1 MELYVKL
8 LKITFLKAKDTKWII
23 CVASFVIA
31 MVSMLLMSASSIKES
46 YLQAINQMPQYD
58 FVLEDLNFEEKNK
71 YSDINFWQDT
81 VDDIGCSTNIFEL
94 EVPDSPFYFSVT
106 GLMGNFQDIYNI
118 DLQEGH
124 YPENEKE
131 IVVDSK
137 FMDNMEEHY
146 TIGDEITLFAFSV
159 EKKKYFDI
167 TYKIVG
173 IFGAK
178 VSDGE
183 EVYAFCTLEGAERL
197 LEQTKA
203 NISYRVMVTAS
214 DVEQAVSYIRKDSE
228 NLKIQLNEAKLDI
241 SGEQETDGKG
251 AVKVFQA
258 LGVMIGLVSGALLFN
273 MLQVASVNRIQQIGM
288 LRCLGL
294 DKKQLYKSYLL
305 NLLMYLLGA
314 VLGGFL
320 LSVLLEKTLGKWLFQ
335 HFVKGFNMSD
345 YVELS
350 FQVSIEAF
358 AQAIALV
365 AVIFALVYSM
375 LLKKSLKYTPVEA
388 VGFIEEGQSN
398 IKVKSQKSDKINV
411 VAFVGKRNLVRNK
424 ARTFYTAFTY
434 FVTAILV
441 LILCMVLCSV
451 DLYDIDGL
459 KKSNLFDY
467 EFYDDSLECSLTTE
481 MAENISAL
489 GAVATAECSRRQVY
503 EFYEKEENVGT
514 YNELVETRVYSDT
527 LFNLICQE
535 NGLDYKGHEKEHYY
549 LLLSENNTKEKQMV
563 LYDTSKN
570 KREIYINAV
579 IEKDNYGAGLAVD
592 GKCIIMNQTGAD
604 ALFANPYCYN
614 VVYIKSASKIECISQ
629 VKDYLAANQVQMI
642 YSDLQQMTQDAKT
655 QLGSIICV
663 AIYLMI
669 CICAMTITNI
679 ICNINVNVQL
689 RKREYGI
696 LIALGMTRKR
706 VIRLLI
712 SEIVII
718 AEHMILLAL
727 PCALVVALFFISG
740 AGQEISIVKV
750 LTAAVIG
757 GGMLY
762 GLTYILCYIKGNHVF
777 DKNVLVLLDKE

>member
-1 MELYVKL
+1 MKLYVKL
-8 LKITFLKAKDTKWII
+8 LKITFFKSKDTKWII
-23 CVASFVIA
+23 GVASFVIA
-31 MVSMLLMSASSIKES
+31 MVSMLLTSADSIRAS

-58 FVLEDLNFEEKNK
+58 FVLEELNFEEKNK
-71 YSDINFWQDT
+71 YTDINFWQDT
-81 VDDIGCSTNIFEL
+81 VEDIGCSTDIFVL
-94 EVPDSPFYFSVT
+94 DVPDSPFYFSVT
-106 GLMGNFQDIYNI
+106 GLTGNIQDIYNL

-137 FMDNMEEHY
+137 FMDNMEDY
-146 TIGDEITLFAFSV
+146 YAIGDEITLSAFSP
-159 EKKKYFDI
+159 EKKEYFDI
-167 TYKIVG
+167 TYKIAG

-178 VSDGE
+178 ASDGE
-183 EVYAFCTLEGAERL
+183 EVYAFCTIEGAESL
-197 LEQTKA
+197 LAQTEQ

-214 DVEQAVSYIRKDSE
+214 DLDKALFYISKDSE
-228 NLKIQLNEAKLDI
+228 NLQIRINEAKLDI

-251 AVKVFQA
+251 AVKVFQV

-273 MLQVASVNRIQQIGM
+273 MLQVATGNKIQQIGM

-305 NLLMYLLGA
+305 NLLMYLSGA

-320 LSVLLEKTLGKWLFQ
+320 LSVLLEKTLGKLLFQ
-335 HFVKGFNMSD
+335 RFLKGFNMSD

-350 FQVSIEAF
+350 FRVSIEAF
-358 AQAIALV
+358 SQATALV
-365 AVIFALVYSM
+365 AVIFILVYFM
-375 LLKKSLKYTPVEA
+375 LLKKSLRYTPVEA

-398 IKVKSQKSDKINV
+398 IKVKSKKSDKINV
-411 VAFVGKRNLVRNK
+411 VAFVGKRNLVRNR
-424 ARTFYTAFTY
+424 ARTFYTGFTY

-467 EFYDDSLECSLTTE
+467 EFYDDSLECRLSAE
-481 MAENISAL
+481 MVENISEL
-489 GAVATAECSRRQVY
+489 EAVEAAECSRRQVY

-514 YNELVETRVYSDT
+514 YNELIQTRVYSDT

-535 NGLDYKGHEKEHYY
+535 NGLEYKGHEKEHYY
-549 LLLSENNTKEKQMV
+549 LLLSENNTEEKQMV
-563 LYDTSKN
+563 LYDTGKN

-579 IEKDNYGAGLAVD
+579 IEKDNYGAGQPLG
-592 GKCIIMNQTGAD
+592 GKCIIMNQAGAD
-604 ALFANPYCYN
+604 ALFADSYCYN

-629 VKDYLAANQVQMI
+629 VKDYLAANQMQMI

-655 QLGSIICV
+655 QLGSVICV

-669 CICAMTITNI
+669 CICAMTVTNI

-696 LIALGMTRKR
+696 L
-706 VIRLLI
+706 
-712 SEIVII
+712 
-718 AEHMILLAL
+718 
-727 PCALVVALFFISG
+727 
-740 AGQEISIVKV
+740 
-750 LTAAVIG
+750 
-757 GGMLY
+757 
-762 GLTYILCYIKGNHVF
+762 
-777 DKNVLVLLDKE
+777 